1 MMSSDRL
8 MTNEEL
14 GRYLAY
20 AQAGE
25 TIHPGATACIVA
37 DLLASRRRLN
47 KAVTEGIGT
56 RAELAAAKQ
65 RIEAAYIALRQTLS
79 DYLQHDIDCHRTASL
94 ENDCSCWRQAIH
106 RVAAGLDTPH
116 GETGERTIAQ
126 IPTPDT
132 PSEASDG

>member
-1 MMSSDRL
+1 MNSDRL
-8 MTNEEL
+8 
-14 GRYLAY
+14 
-20 AQAGE
+20 
-25 TIHPGATACIVA
+25 
-37 DLLASRRRLN
+37 
-47 KAVTEGIGT
+47 TEGWYALTDVDKFEMIVELT
-56 RAELAAAKQ
+56 TELAAMTAERDTANHRAEEAER
-65 RIEAAYIALRQTLS
+65 RIESAYIALRQTLS

-126 IPTPDT
+126 ILTPDT